1 MASASRYLSIPLPN
15 GSRISLLLSLPFAL
29 IHIASLL
36 IFLTPFH
43 WYYLVTCLAL
53 LVVRMFFVTAG
64 YHRYF
69 SHRSFKTSRVF
80 QFVIAFMAMTSSQK
94 GVLWWAAH
102 HRHHHRHSDQ
112 ELDLHSPT
120 LFGFFWSHVGWIISD
135 KYNDT
140 RLEYI
145 GDFAKFPEL
154 RWLNKYHLVPPV
166 TLGAALWLIG
176 GWPLF
181 IWGFCLSTVLLWH
194 DTFTINSLSHL
205 FGSRR
210 YETTDTSR
218 NNWLLALLTLGEGW
232 HNNHHHFMASARQ
245 GFFWWEIDIT
255 YYTLKVLSWF
265 GIVWDLRKVPVHLLT
280 EDRLTN
286 IYCNI
291 RDRQA
296 CLSHFFSSSHKPTY
310 PSFALEHSCHLAR
323 SLRSRFPRSTR
334 PFLGVQKETVCC
346 FITNL
351 KPVSFW
357 TDKNSR
363 PLLNALRRQL
373 IVFFSS

>member
-29 IHIASLL
+29 VHIASLL
-36 IFLTPFH
+36 IFFMPFH
-43 WYYLVTCLAL
+43 WYYVATCLAL
-53 LVVRMFFVTAG
+53 LFVRMFFVTAG
-64 YHRYF
+64 YHRY
-69 SHRSFKTSRVF
+69 
-80 QFVIAFMAMTSSQK
+80 
-94 GVLWWAAH
+94 
-102 HRHHHRHSDQ
+102 SDQ

-140 RLEYI
+140 RTEYI
-145 GDFAKFPEL
+145 ADFAKYPEL
-154 RWLNKYHLVPPV
+154 RWLNKYHLIPPV
-166 TLGAALWLIG
+166 ALAAVLWLIG

-210 YETTDTSR
+210 YETSDTSK

-245 GFFWWEIDIT
+245 GFYWWEIDIT
-255 YYTLKVLSWF
+255 YYTLKILSWF

-280 EDRLTN
+280 QDRLT
-286 IYCNI
+286 
-291 RDRQA
+291 A
-296 CLSHFFSSSHKPTY
+296 
-310 PSFALEHSCHLAR
+310 
-323 SLRSRFPRSTR
+323 
-334 PFLGVQKETVCC
+334 
-346 FITNL
+346 
-351 KPVSFW
+351 
-357 TDKNSR
+357 
-363 PLLNALRRQL
+363 
-373 IVFFSS
+373 

>member
-1 MASASRYLSIPLPN
+1 MASPFRYLSIPLPN

-29 IHIASLL
+29 VHIAALL
-36 IFLTPFH
+36 IFFFPFR
-43 WYYLVTCLAL
+43 WYYLVTCLVL

-154 RWLNKYHLVPPV
+154 RWLNKYHMVPPIS
-166 TLGAALWLIG
+166 LGVR
-176 GWPLF
+176 
-181 IWGFCLSTVLLWH
+181 SEEH
-194 DTFTINSLSHL
+194 
-205 FGSRR
+205 
-210 YETTDTSR
+210 TSE
-218 NNWLLALLTLGEGW
+218 LQ
-232 HNNHHHFMASARQ
+232 S
-245 GFFWWEIDIT
+245 
-255 YYTLKVLSWF
+255 
-265 GIVWDLRKVPVHLLT
+265 
-280 EDRLTN
+280 LTN
-286 IYCNI
+286 LVC
-291 RDRQA
+291 R
-296 CLSHFFSSSHKPTY
+296 LL
-310 PSFALEHSCHLAR
+310 LE
-323 SLRSRFPRSTR
+323 
-334 PFLGVQKETVCC
+334 K
-346 FITNL
+346 
-351 KPVSFW
+351 
-357 TDKNSR
+357 KNS
-363 PLLNALRRQL
+363 
-373 IVFFSS
+373 

>member
-1 MASASRYLSIPLPN
+1 MASVSRYLSVPLPN
-15 GSRISLLLSLPFAL
+15 GSRISLILSLPFAL
-29 IHIASLL
+29 VHLASLL
-36 IFLTPFH
+36 IFLMPLH
-43 WYYLVTCLAL
+43 WYYLVACLGL
-53 LVVRMFFVTAG
+53 LAVRMFFVTAG

-80 QFVIAFMAMTSSQK
+80 QFVMAFMAMSSSQK

-145 GDFAKFPEL
+145 ADFAKYPEL
-154 RWLNKYHLVPPV
+154 RWLNKYHMIPPA
-166 TLGAALWLIG
+166 TLAVVLWLIG
-176 GWPLF
+176 GWPMF

-210 YETTDTSR
+210 YETGDTSK

-245 GFFWWEIDIT
+245 GFYWWEIDIT

-280 EDRLTN
+280 QDRL
-286 IYCNI
+286 
-291 RDRQA
+291 A
-296 CLSHFFSSSHKPTY
+296 
-310 PSFALEHSCHLAR
+310 A
-323 SLRSRFPRSTR
+323 
-334 PFLGVQKETVCC
+334 
-346 FITNL
+346 
-351 KPVSFW
+351 
-357 TDKNSR
+357 
-363 PLLNALRRQL
+363 
-373 IVFFSS
+373 

>member
-1 MASASRYLSIPLPN
+1 MASPSRYLSIPLPN

-29 IHIASLL
+29 VHIASLL
-36 IFLTPFH
+36 IFFFPFH
-43 WYYLVTCLAL
+43 WYYLVTCLVL

-80 QFVIAFMAMTSSQK
+80 QFVIAFMATSSSQK

-120 LFGFFWSHVGWIISD
+120 LFGFFWSHVG
-135 KYNDT
+135 
-140 RLEYI
+140 
-145 GDFAKFPEL
+145 
-154 RWLNKYHLVPPV
+154 
-166 TLGAALWLIG
+166 WLIG

-255 YYTLKVLSWF
+255 YYTLKFMSWL
-265 GIVWDLRKVPVHLLT
+265 GIVWDLRKVPTHLLT
-280 EDRLTN
+280 QDRLP
-286 IYCNI
+286 
-291 RDRQA
+291 A
-296 CLSHFFSSSHKPTY
+296 
-310 PSFALEHSCHLAR
+310 
-323 SLRSRFPRSTR
+323 
-334 PFLGVQKETVCC
+334 
-346 FITNL
+346 
-351 KPVSFW
+351 
-357 TDKNSR
+357 
-363 PLLNALRRQL
+363 
-373 IVFFSS
+373 